1 MLHFNNVALRW
12 LFMRLC
18 CQCRCNQEN
27 NPRGQHRQTKD
38 FLRPL
43 NSDQGAGKSDDVS
56 FRALLIL
63 IVLYS
68 KVKCCN
74 ILISMKSY
82 EHKSHVKTIMALKI
96 NFICQTVKD
105 GSLSPCPP
113 AKKTEQTTLYF
124 IIVITDK
131 MYRNV

>member
-12 LFMRLC
+12 LFMRL
-18 CQCRCNQEN
+18 CRCNQEN

-56 FRALLIL
+56 FRALSIL

-68 KVKCCN
+68 KVTCYCN
-74 ILISMKSY
+74 ILLSMKLY
-82 EHKSHVKTIMALKI
+82 EHKSHVKTIKALKI

-105 GSLSPCPP
+105 GSLSHCRP
-113 AKKTEQTTLYF
+113 AKQLNKLPCIF
-124 IIVITDK
+124 LL
-131 MYRNV
+131 